1 MVQAATMK
9 FRYPQLWSKLTL
21 PKLEREL
28 EGVMNLLTYGICP
41 HIADHR
47 QATQGVAAA

>member
-1 MVQAATMK
+1 MK

-28 EGVMNLLTYGICP
+28 EGVLKLILNGLCP
-41 HIADHR
+41 R
-47 QATQGVAAA
+47 AAADRAEAAKHEAVA